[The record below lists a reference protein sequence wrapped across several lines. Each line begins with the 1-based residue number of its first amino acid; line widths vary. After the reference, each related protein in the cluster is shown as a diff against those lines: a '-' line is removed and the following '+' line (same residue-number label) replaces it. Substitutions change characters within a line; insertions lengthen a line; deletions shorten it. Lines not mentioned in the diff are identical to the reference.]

1 MQFQNDGDGGAEIG
15 APTPAV
21 ANPLYENPQAI
32 SEGLRHGF
40 VNQGTSWVWWC
51 GSVLLCS
58 VI

>member
-1 MQFQNDGDGGAEIG
+1 MPPVQFQNDGDGGAEVG

-51 GSVLLCS
+51 GV
-58 VI
+58 V